1 MKRRLSA
8 VLLMLCLVIG
18 LMPASAFAAPEAR
31 RVNDTEFHPDGYVY
45 VGVKPV
51 AATKEI
57 TLNIYDI
64 ENHKQVKEEKIYV
77 EGGDVNHMKNVLRM
91 KTGEELTV
99 NDGEGSQYLC
109 AVESYEADMAVL
121 KILEKKQDES
131 ELASKIYLFQGL
143 PKQDKMELIVQK
155 SVELGAYQVIP
166 VATKRAVVKLD
177 AKKAKKKVERWQ
189 QIAVSAAKQAG
200 RGIIPEVGEVC
211 TYAQALKQAE
221 ELDVVL
227 IPYELAKGME
237 ETKQIIAGIRPG
249 QSVGIFIGPEGGF
262 EEEEVALAMKTGA
275 NPVTLGKR
283 ILRTETAGLTML
295 SVLMFHLEG

>member
-1 MKRRLSA
+1 MQHFFVS
-8 VLLMLCLVIG
+8 
-18 LMPASAFAAPEAR
+18 PE
-31 RVNDTEFHPDGYVY
+31 
-45 VGVKPV
+45 
-51 AATKEI
+51 
-57 TLNIYDI
+57 
-64 ENHKQVKEEKIYV
+64 QVKEEKIYV

-109 AVESYEADMAVL
+109 AVEFYEADMAVL

-166 VATKRAVVKLD
+166 VVTKRAVVKLD

-227 IPYELAKGME
+227 IP
-237 ETKQIIAGIRPG
+237 PG

>member
-1 MKRRLSA
+1 MQHFFVS
-8 VLLMLCLVIG
+8 
-18 LMPASAFAAPEAR
+18 PE
-31 RVNDTEFHPDGYVY
+31 
-45 VGVKPV
+45 
-51 AATKEI
+51 
-57 TLNIYDI
+57 
-64 ENHKQVKEEKIYV
+64 QVKEEKIYV

-109 AVESYEADMAVL
+109 AVEFYEADMAVL

-200 RGIIPEVGEVC
+200 RGIILRWRSMHLC
-211 TYAQALKQAE
+211 
-221 ELDVVL
+221 
-227 IPYELAKGME
+227 
-237 ETKQIIAGIRPG
+237 AGIEAGRRTGRCPDPIRAG
-249 QSVGIFIGPEGGF
+249 KRDGRDEADHRRDQ
-262 EEEEVALAMKTGA
+262 TGA
-275 NPVTLGKR
+275 VGRHLY
-283 ILRTETAGLTML
+283 RTGRRL
-295 SVLMFHLEG
+295 

>member
-1 MKRRLSA
+1 MQHFFVS
-8 VLLMLCLVIG
+8 
-18 LMPASAFAAPEAR
+18 PE
-31 RVNDTEFHPDGYVY
+31 
-45 VGVKPV
+45 
-51 AATKEI
+51 
-57 TLNIYDI
+57 
-64 ENHKQVKEEKIYV
+64 QVKEEKIYV

-221 ELDVVL
+221 ELDVV
-227 IPYELAKGME
+227 
-237 ETKQIIAGIRPG
+237 
-249 QSVGIFIGPEGGF
+249 FIGPEGGF